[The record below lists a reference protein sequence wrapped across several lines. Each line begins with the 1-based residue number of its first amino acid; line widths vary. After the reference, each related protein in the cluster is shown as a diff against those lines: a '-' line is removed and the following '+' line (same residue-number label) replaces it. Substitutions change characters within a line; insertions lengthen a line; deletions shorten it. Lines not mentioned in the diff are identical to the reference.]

1 MTETAVPPAA
11 PRPPESHEVPG
22 AIPRLGR
29 AVLRHRRRV
38 LVLWLVLFIA
48 GMAGAGSVSNRLR
61 VDFSL
66 PGQPGYETAKKV
78 QQIYGSGIGQ
88 PPTILVVTAPAGTS
102 ARADATKLT
111 AAFNALRHERPS
123 LRIVDAGSTGD
134 PAFFTNDGRTTFA
147 LVFGPQGKGFSSSPQ
162 LKNFGRAIGPDLPK
176 GYSVGVTGLM
186 ELSQDSSKGG
196 SGVFA
201 ETLLGGLG
209 ALAVLA
215 FVFASLLALM
225 PLLIAAVSILTT
237 LLIVLGLTYIAD
249 VSFIVQFLVSLIGL
263 GVAIDYSLLIV
274 TRWREERDGGRDNND
289 AILVAMSTAGR
300 AVLLSGLTVAVGLVA
315 LVVLPVPGLRSVG
328 YGGILIPLVSTLVS
342 LTLLPALLAGIG
354 PRMEW
359 PRRSKPRPIG
369 RLWGAWGR
377 GVVRRPWLAAGVA
390 LVILAILIIPV
401 FSLTVGQ
408 TSANALSKGGPAR
421 TAYDRLVSGGVP
433 EGVLTPLEVL
443 TKQSAAQEAAQ
454 KLRGVKGIDRVVVPT
469 SPENNRQDTSIVVAI
484 PTKGTLNGKT
494 LAPVKAARAAVKGD
508 PGVIGITGDGAV
520 ALDYSHAV
528 FGSFPVMFAII
539 AVLTFLLLARA
550 FRSVVL
556 AAKALV
562 LNLISLSATFG
573 LMTWFWQEGHGSN
586 AIFGIPATGAI
597 TFWLPL
603 MVFAFL
609 FGLSMDYEVFILAR
623 MREGY
628 DRTGSTSSAV
638 VEGLA
643 RTGRLVT
650 SAALILFLAFA
661 SLASAP
667 DTDLKVLAT
676 GLGAGIL
683 LDATLVRALLLPA
696 LVELFGR
703 WNWWLPSG
711 LAKVLRVAPSPAVAL
726 PPARHEPDPRE
737 REPVSVGGR

>member
-1 MTETAVPPAA
+1 ML
-11 PRPPESHEVPG
+11 
-22 AIPRLGR
+22 I
-29 AVLRHRRRV
+29 
-38 LVLWLVLFIA
+38 WLVIFIGGLA
-48 GMAGAGSVSNRLR
+48 ASGSVSSRLK

-78 QQIYGSGIGQ
+78 QQIYGDGLGQ
-88 PPTILVVTAPAGTS
+88 TPTIVVVRVPAGQNVRVDS
-102 ARADATKLT
+102 AVISGAFTKL
-111 AAFNALRHERPS
+111 AAERPA
-123 LRIVDAGSTGD
+123 LRIVDAANTGD
-134 PAFFTNDGRTTFA
+134 TAFYGNDGRTTFA
-147 LVFGPQGKGFSSSPQ
+147 YLYGPQGKGFSSNPA
-162 LKNFGRAIGPDLPK
+162 LKDPDTSLARALPK
-176 GYSVGVTGLM
+176 GYSVGVTGLN
-186 ELSQDSSKGG
+186 ELAQDSNNKGG
-196 SGVFA
+196 TGVFA

-249 VSFIVQFLVSLIGL
+249 VSFIVEFLVSLIGL

-274 TRWREERDGGRDNND
+274 TRWREERDNGRDNAD
-289 AILVAMSTAGR
+289 AIVVAMGTAGR

-342 LTLLPALLAGIG
+342 LTLLPALLAKLG

-359 PRRSKPRPIG
+359 PRRGKPRPVG
-369 RLWGAWGR
+369 RVWAAWGR
-377 GVVRRPWLAAGVA
+377 GVVRHPWAAAGAA
-390 LVILAILIIPV
+390 LVILALLIVPV
-401 FSLTVGQ
+401 FSLTTGS
-408 TSANALSKGGPAR
+408 TSADALDKHGPAR
-421 TAYDRLVSGGVP
+421 VTYDQLVAAGVP
-433 EGVLTPLEVL
+433 KGVLTPIDAL
-443 TKQSAAQEAAQ
+443 TRTASAQEAAT
-454 KLRGVKGIDRVVVPT
+454 KLKAVPGIDRVVIPAGAR
-469 SPENNRQDTSIVVAI
+469 SNRQGTTVVTAI
-484 PTKGTLNGKT
+484 PGQATLNGKT
-494 LAPVKAARAAVKGD
+494 LAPVKAARTAVKDDAGII
-508 PGVIGITGDGAV
+508 GVTGAGAV

-528 FGSFPVMFAII
+528 FGNFPVMFAII

-573 LMTWFWQEGHGSN
+573 LMTWFWQEGHGSS

-628 DRTGSTSSAV
+628 DRTGSTSAAV
-638 VEGLA
+638 VEGLS

-667 DTDLKVLAT
+667 DTDVKVLAT

-683 LDATLVRALLLPA
+683 LDATVVRALLLPA

-703 WNWWLPSG
+703 WNWWLPSW
-711 LAKVLRVAPSPAVAL
+711 LAKVLRVEPSPAVAL
-726 PPARHEPDPRE
+726 PAARHVSEWTEP
-737 REPVSVGGR
+737 EPVGAGTGR

>member
-1 MTETAVPPAA
+1 ML
-11 PRPPESHEVPG
+11 
-22 AIPRLGR
+22 I
-29 AVLRHRRRV
+29 
-38 LVLWLVLFIA
+38 WLVVFIA
-48 GMAGAGSVSNRLR
+48 GLAASGSVSSRLK

-66 PGQPGYETAKKV
+66 PGQPGYETALKV
-78 QQIYGSGIGQ
+78 QKIYGDGLGQ
-88 PPTILVVTAPAGTS
+88 SPTIVVVRAPAGQNV
-102 ARADATKLT
+102 RDDADVVAEAFTKL
-111 AAFNALRHERPS
+111 AAERPA
-123 LRIVDAGSTGD
+123 LRIVDAATTGSTGNS
-134 PAFFTNDGRTTFA
+134 AFYGNDGRTTFA
-147 LVFGPQGKGFSSSPQ
+147 YLYGPEGKGFSSNPV
-162 LKNFGRAIGPDLPK
+162 LKNPDKSLARALPA
-176 GYSVGVTGLM
+176 GYTVGVTGLR
-186 ELSQDSSKGG
+186 ELAQDSSNKGG
-196 SGVFA
+196 TGVFA
-201 ETLLGGLG
+201 ETLIGGLG

-274 TRWREERDGGRDNND
+274 TRWREERDGGRDNAD
-289 AILVAMSTAGR
+289 AIVVAMGTAGR

-328 YGGILIPLVSTLVS
+328 YGGILIPVISTLVS
-342 LTLLPALLAGIG
+342 LTLLPALLAKIG

-359 PRRSKPRPIG
+359 PRRGKPRPIG
-369 RLWGAWGR
+369 RLWAAWGR
-377 GVVRRPWLAAGVA
+377 GVVHRPWLAAGAA
-390 LVILAILIIPV
+390 LVILALLIAPI
-401 FSLTVGQ
+401 FSLTVGS
-408 TSANALSKGGPAR
+408 TSADALDKHGPAR
-421 TAYDRLVSGGVP
+421 VTYDQLVAAGVP
-433 EGVLTPLEVL
+433 KGVLTPIDAL
-443 TKQSAAQEAAQ
+443 TEAGSAQEAAT
-454 KLRGVKGIDRVVVPT
+454 KLKAVPGIDRVVIPT
-469 SPENNRQDTSIVVAI
+469 DARSNRQGTTIVTAI
-484 PTKGTLNGKT
+484 PERATLNGKT
-494 LAPVKAARAAVKGD
+494 LTTVKSARGAAKGD
-508 PGVIGITGDGAV
+508 PGIVGITGDGAV

-528 FGSFPVMFAII
+528 FGNFPVMFAII

-550 FRSVVL
+550 FRSIVL

-573 LMTWFWQEGHGSN
+573 LMTWFWQEGHGSS

-628 DRTGSTSSAV
+628 DRTGSTSAAV
-638 VEGLA
+638 IEGLS

-650 SAALILFLAFA
+650 SAALILFFAFA

-667 DTDLKVLAT
+667 NTDLKVLAT

-683 LDATLVRALLLPA
+683 LDATVVRALLLPA

-703 WNWWLPSG
+703 WNWWLPG
-711 LAKVLRVAPSPAVAL
+711 WLAKVLRVPPSPAVAL
-726 PPARHEPDPRE
+726 PPARHVAEWTEP
-737 REPVSVGGR
+737 EPVGAGTRP